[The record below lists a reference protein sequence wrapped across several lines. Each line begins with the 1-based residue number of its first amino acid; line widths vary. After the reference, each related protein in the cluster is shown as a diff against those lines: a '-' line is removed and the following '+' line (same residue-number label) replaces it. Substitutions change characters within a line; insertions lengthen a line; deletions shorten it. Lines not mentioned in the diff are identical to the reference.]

1 MSPLRWFLGDENT
14 PFQLLLPGLGRR
26 TGAGGVEVGRQAAR
40 RRRAE
45 ERRRG
50 ARSARKERGTRGA
63 TFRGGVV
70 GVSPALCSRVVLAG
84 RLGREGDKGKETRS
98 RSPRALPR
106 PLHGGLG
113 EF

>member
-1 MSPLRWFLGDENT
+1 MGD
-14 PFQLLLPGLGRR
+14 GLGREAWR
-26 TGAGGVEVGRQAAR
+26 WDAR
-40 RRRAE
+40 RLAAVGPRKDGE
-45 ERRRG
+45 ERVVL
-50 ARSARKERGTRGA
+50 AKKGTRGA

-98 RSPRALPR
+98 RSPRVLPR